1 MGGQRG
7 DRVGPGVCDAQAMS
21 EPFQILEDC
30 PNCHVESA
38 VVALFDPSVRAGMAV
53 DATCR
58 LCGRH
63 VALGDVQFQGA
74 QFGTI
79 DEVVVALADW
89 SGAEGEPDVDA
100 FCRANLGERGPR
112 EVAEMVLRGEV
123 VDTSFDVVAFLFPGM
138 AAALA
143 PERKP
148 RPRGSGKA
156 VMGDGIPGGW
166 PRVTQNDA
174 LPGGWPELPV
184 PPDPVAE
191 AAARLP
197 ARALAAVML
206 ADGEIRAGEQRFLDR
221 FLERMGL
228 SPVMPEDLRPWR
240 PGELPQPDEPE
251 ALLDAMIELAHIDR
265 ERDGSE
271 WRVVRA
277 FARAWGYPLEQLER
291 RGARALD
298 DARPPMQKLWQAL
311 TGLFV
316 KESR

>member
-1 MGGQRG
+1 
-7 DRVGPGVCDAQAMS
+7 MS

-30 PNCHVESA
+30 AGCRVEGA
-38 VVALFDPSVRAGMAV
+38 VVALFDPTVRAGVAV

-63 VALGDVQFQGA
+63 AALGEVLFAGA
-74 QFGTI
+74 RFGTV

-89 SGAEGEPDVDA
+89 AAAEGEPDVGA
-100 FCRANLGERGPR
+100 FCRANLGERAPQT
-112 EVAEMVLRGEV
+112 VAQMVLRGEV

-148 RPRGSGKA
+148 RPQGTGRAIRGDA
-156 VMGDGIPGGW
+156 LPGGW
-166 PRVTQNDA
+166 PRVTQQDE
-174 LPGGWPELPV
+174 LPVGWPELPE
-184 PPDPVAE
+184 PPDPAAE

-197 ARALAAVML
+197 ARVLAAVML
-206 ADGEIRAGEQRFLDR
+206 ADGEIRPGEQRFLDGC
-221 FLERMGL
+221 LERMGL
-228 SPVMPEDLRPWR
+228 SPATPADLRPWR
-240 PGELPQPDEPE
+240 PNELPHPDDPE
-251 ALLDAMIELAHIDR
+251 LLLDAMIELAHIDR
-265 ERDGSE
+265 ERDGTE

-277 FARAWGYPLEQLER
+277 FARAWGYPIDELER

-298 DARPPMQKLWQAL
+298 DTRPPMQKLWLAL

>member
-1 MGGQRG
+1 
-7 DRVGPGVCDAQAMS
+7 MS

-30 PNCHVESA
+30 PSCRVEGA
-38 VVALFDPSVRAGMAV
+38 VVALFDPSVRAGVAV

-63 VALGDVQFQGA
+63 AALGDVLFAGA
-74 QFGTI
+74 RFGTV
-79 DEVVVALADW
+79 DEVVVALRDW
-89 SGAEGEPDVDA
+89 SQAEGEPDVDA
-100 FCRANLGERGPR
+100 FCRANLGDRGPR
-112 EVAEMVLRGEV
+112 VVAQMVLSGEV

-148 RPRGSGKA
+148 RPHGSGRA
-156 VMGDGIPGGW
+156 IVGDGIPGGW
-166 PRVTQNDA
+166 PRVTQHDE

-197 ARALAAVML
+197 ARVLAAVML
-206 ADGEIRAGEQRFLDR
+206 ADGEIRPGEQRFLDG

-228 SPVMPEDLRPWR
+228 SPATAADLRPWR
-240 PGELPQPDEPE
+240 PGELPHPDDPEP
-251 ALLDAMIELAHIDR
+251 LLDAMIELAHVDR
-265 ERDGSE
+265 ERDGTE

-277 FARAWGYPLEQLER
+277 FARAWGYPLDQLEQ
-291 RGARALD
+291 RGALALD
-298 DARPPMQKLWQAL
+298 DTRPPMQKLWQAL